1 MNHFSLH
8 PRLAAD
14 SHLITHLPLCELR
27 LMDDARYPWLILIPR
42 RPAISE
48 VFELSEHDQQQ
59 MWREASQLGQA
70 LKQQYQGDKIN
81 IATLGNMVAQLH
93 LHVILRHQDDPAWPG
108 PVWGQGQAEIY
119 DDARLEQ
126 ISEELLA
133 LVDDLTLGD

>member
-1 MNHFSLH
+1 RHQCRARQWLQIASWAILVLCYCDLTSELRPPVMNHFSLH

-48 VFELSEHDQQQ
+48 VFELSERDQQQ
-59 MWREASQLGQA
+59 MWREATQLGQA

-93 LHVILRHQDDPAWPG
+93 LHVILRHQDDPAWP
-108 PVWGQGQAEIY
+108 
-119 DDARLEQ
+119 
-126 ISEELLA
+126 
-133 LVDDLTLGD
+133 